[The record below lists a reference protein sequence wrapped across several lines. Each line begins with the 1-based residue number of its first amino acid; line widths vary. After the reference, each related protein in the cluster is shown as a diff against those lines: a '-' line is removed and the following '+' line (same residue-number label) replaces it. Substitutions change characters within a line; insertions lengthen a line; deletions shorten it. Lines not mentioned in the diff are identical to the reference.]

1 MTAPPALALRGIRKH
16 FGSVQ
21 ALRGADFTLMPGE
34 LHALLGENGAGK
46 TTLMHVAYGL
56 ARPDAGSVAIAGT
69 VVSVPSPRAARRLG
83 VGMVHQ
89 HFTSVP
95 ALSVAENVALAAG
108 WPVHPTALSKRVRAL
123 AERIGLPLEPDTP
136 AGRLSVGLKQRLEIV
151 KALATDVRV
160 LLLDEPTAVL
170 APGEAEELLRVVRA
184 FTAGGGSAV
193 LITHKLDEA
202 LAAADRVT
210 VLRQG
215 VVVHEG
221 VVAGETRESLAAAM
235 IGDGSR
241 GKSVQGEGWPL
252 RFAQG
257 DEAQGDVAQGV
268 AVGEVASARVLVR
281 LEELEVPRDTGYGIA
296 VRRATLVIR
305 SGEIVGIAAVE
316 GNGQRELLRAV
327 AGRLHPLRGR
337 REVAG
342 PVGFIPEDRT
352 TEGLIPTLSLTENVV
367 LGSRADDPWIR
378 RGRVDWRVARARTAA
393 LLTEY
398 EVVAP
403 GPDVLAATLSGGNQQ
418 KVVVAR
424 ELARQPRVVV
434 AENPTRGLDLR
445 AAAAIHTRLRAAA
458 EAGAAVLVYSSD
470 LDEVLALV
478 GRLLVASRGTLI
490 EPRPG
495 ATRAQVGE
503 LMVTGGR

>member
-1 MTAPPALALRGIRKH
+1 MTAPPALALRGIRKQ

-21 ALRGADFTLMPGE
+21 ALRGADFTLAPGE
-34 LHALLGENGAGK
+34 VHALLGENGAGK
-46 TTLMHVAYGL
+46 STLMHVVYGL
-56 ARPDAGSVAIAGT
+56 TRPDAGTIAIDGT
-69 VVSVPSPRAARRLG
+69 PLVVPSPRAARRRG
-83 VGMVHQ
+83 IGMVHQ

-108 WPVHPTALSKRVRAL
+108 WPVRPAELRERVRAL
-123 AERIGLPLEPDTP
+123 AEHVGLPLDPDMP
-136 AGRLSVGLKQRLEIV
+136 AGRLSVALKQRLEIV
-151 KALATDVRV
+151 KALATDVRI

-170 APGEAEELLRVVRA
+170 APMEAEELLRVVRA
-184 FTAGGGSAV
+184 FTARGGSAV

-215 VVVHEG
+215 SVVHEG
-221 VVAGETRESLAAAM
+221 AVVTETRESLAAAM
-235 IGDGSR
+235 VGDGRR
-241 GKSVQGEGWPL
+241 GQSVWSEARSSEVPP
-252 RFAQG
+252 AG
-257 DEAQGDVAQGV
+257 DQRSEPAAH
-268 AVGEVASARVLVR
+268 RILVR
-281 LEELEVPRDTGYGIA
+281 LEDLEVARDSGYGIA
-296 VRRATLVIR
+296 VRRATLIIR
-305 SGEIVGIAAVE
+305 AGEIVGLAAVE

-352 TEGLIPTLSLTENVV
+352 TEGLIPELTLTENIV
-367 LGSRADDPWIR
+367 LGSRPDDPWIR
-378 RGRVDWRVARARTAA
+378 RGRVDWRTARARTAE
-393 LLTEY
+393 LLEAY

-403 GPDVLAATLSGGNQQ
+403 GPDARAWSLSGGNQQ

-424 ELARQPRVVV
+424 ELARQPGVVV

-445 AAAAIHTRLRAAA
+445 AAEAIHARLHAAA
-458 EAGAAVLVYSSD
+458 AGGAAVLVYSSD
-470 LDEVLALV
+470 LDEVLALAARV
-478 GRLLVASRGTLI
+478 LVAARGVLL
-490 EPRPG
+490 EPPPH
-495 ATRAQVGE
+495 ATRAEIGK